1 MFSKSGITAKF
12 LVAITLAILVIQTG
26 SGVVSLVKSRSN
38 QSQQAE
44 TFVKLMRDIQEEEK
58 LLLEEELLGKETG
71 TAALLAEI
79 GATYIVGYDFESL
92 ASLAEITM
100 KDDEFV
106 YVNFYGTDG
115 GALTEEFTSDDK
127 AVEAISHPIIFDG
140 SDVGS
145 LVVGL
150 SHAHSNHVY
159 DTVKSNIDTMVAEA
173 DEAGKKASWSM
184 AYWTGGISIIG
195 LVLLAGLTWLLLA
208 KIITGPVNRVVAGL
222 SESSAHVAR
231 SADQISSASE
241 TLSEGTA
248 NQASALEQ
256 TSASLEELSSQTQQN
271 SESAQKASL
280 ETNKAQEAAENGQE
294 AMERMTAAIE
304 KIKGSSDETSKIIK
318 TIDEIAFQTN
328 LLALNAAVEAARAGD
343 AGKGFAVVAEEVRN
357 LAQRSAEAAQST
369 SALIDESQANA
380 DNGVTMADEVSS
392 ILGQISTRVQGAAAL
407 VGEMTSS
414 SAEQSQ
420 GISQIN
426 SAVNQIDNVTQSN
439 SASSEESAA
448 ASREMSSQAGNLN
461 NMVAQ
466 LQTIITGGS
475 SPVESNQNVNISEI
489 VPPVSSYSS
498 DMETYSMPAPA
509 PARVPAGRPQQVIP
523 LDEDDF

>member
-38 QSQQAE
+38 QSQQADS
-44 TFVKLMRDIQEEEK
+44 FVKLMRDIQEEEK
-58 LLLEEELLGKETG
+58 VLLEAELAGKEVA

-92 ASLAEITM
+92 GSLAEITM

-106 YVNFYGTDG
+106 FVNFYGTDG
-115 GALTEEFTSDDK
+115 APLTEEFTSQDES
-127 AVEAISHPIIFDG
+127 VESIRHPISFDG
-140 SDVGS
+140 SEVGS

-150 SHAHSNHVY
+150 SHAHSNQVY
-159 DTVKSNIDTMVAEA
+159 EKVKANIDTMVADA
-173 DEAGKKASWSM
+173 DKAGEKASWTM
-184 AYWTGGISIIG
+184 VYWTGGISLGG
-195 LVLLAGLTWLLLA
+195 LILLAGLTGFLLSR
-208 KIITGPVNRVVAGL
+208 IITGPVNKVVAGL
-222 SESSAHVAR
+222 SQSSFQVAQ
-231 SADQISSASE
+231 SADQVSSSSE
-241 TLSEGTA
+241 TLSDGTA

-256 TSASLEELSSQTQQN
+256 TSASLEELSAQTKQN
-271 SESAQKASL
+271 SESAQLASQ

-357 LAQRSAEAAQST
+357 LAQRSAEAAKST
-369 SALIDESQANA
+369 SGLIDESQANA
-380 DNGVTMADEVSS
+380 DHGVAMAAEVSS
-392 ILGQISTRVQGAAAL
+392 ILAQISNRVQSAAAL

-414 SAEQSQ
+414 SAEQSL

-426 SAVNQIDNVTQSN
+426 SAISQIDHVTQSN
-439 SASSEESAA
+439 SASAEQSAA
-448 ASREMSSQAGNLN
+448 ASKEMSSLAGDLN
-461 NMVAQ
+461 IMVAQ

-475 SPVESNQNVNISEI
+475 NPVKSAG
-489 VPPVSSYSS
+489 SYSVS
-498 DMETYSMPAPA
+498 EAIPSVSGYSSEVETYSMPTPA
-509 PARVPAGRPQQVIP
+509 SARVAAEKPQAVIP
-523 LDEDDF
+523 LEDDDF